1 MPTVVM
7 VNAPDSLL
15 DERRRLGLDHS
26 DEMWD
31 GVIHL
36 VPPAGS
42 QHGER
47 QLQLG
52 ALLLEMLRSTGAKGA
67 TGIGVFRL
75 GRDDDYR
82 VPDLAFGQP
91 EVFSDRGIEGAATLV
106 VEIRSPSD
114 ESWQKVDFYAEVGVQ
129 QVLIV
134 DPAIQRVHL
143 LHNREGTMIEQQPGF
158 LGDVQ
163 LDDVDVQL
171 SFDGDRLVVQTDG
184 HQHVM

>member
-15 DERRRLGLDHS
+15 DERRSRGLDHS

-42 QHGER
+42 QHGQR
-47 QLQLG
+47 QLDLG
-52 ALLLEMLRSTGAKGA
+52 AILKSALRDQGLQGA
-67 TGIGVFRL
+67 TEIGVFRP

-82 VPDLAFGQP
+82 VPDLAFGP
-91 EVFSDRGIEGAATLV
+91 SDVFSDRGIEGAATLV
-106 VEIRSPSD
+106 VEIRSPRD
-114 ESWQKVDFYAEVGVQ
+114 ESWQKVDFYAEVGVE
-129 QVLIV
+129 QVLII
-134 DPAIQRVHL
+134 DPAIRRVHL
-143 LHNREGTMIEQQPGF
+143 LHNREGTMVEQQQGP

-163 LDDVDVQL
+163 LDGADVQL
-171 SFDGDRLVVQTDG
+171 WFDGDRLVVQADG

>member
-15 DERRRLGLDHS
+15 DERRSRGLDHS

-42 QHGER
+42 QHGQR
-47 QLQLG
+47 QLDLG
-52 ALLLEMLRSTGAKGA
+52 AILKSALRDQGLQGA
-67 TGIGVFRL
+67 TEIGVFRP
-75 GRDDDYR
+75 GRDDDY
-82 VPDLAFGQP
+82 
-91 EVFSDRGIEGAATLV
+91 RGIEGAATLV
-106 VEIRSPSD
+106 VEIRSPRD
-114 ESWQKVDFYAEVGVQ
+114 ESWQKVDFYAEVGVE
-129 QVLIV
+129 QVLII
-134 DPAIQRVHL
+134 DPAIRRVHL
-143 LHNREGTMIEQQPGF
+143 LHNREGTMVEQQQGP

-163 LDDVDVQL
+163 LDGADVQL
-171 SFDGDRLVVQTDG
+171 WFDGDRLVVQADG

>member
-15 DERRRLGLDHS
+15 DERRSRGLDHS

-42 QHGER
+42 QHGKR
-47 QLQLG
+47 QLRLG
-52 ALLLEMLRSTGAKGA
+52 ALLLEMLSHTGIMGA
-67 TGIGVFRL
+67 TEIGVFRP

-82 VPDLAFGQP
+82 VPDLAFGPP
-91 EVFSDRGIEGAATLV
+91 EVFSDRGVEGAATLV
-106 VEIRSPSD
+106 VEIRSPRD
-114 ESWQKVDFYAEVGVQ
+114 ESWPKLDFYAEVGVE
-129 QVLIV
+129 QVLII
-134 DPAIQRVHL
+134 DPAIRRVHL
-143 LHNREGTMIEQQPGF
+143 LNNREGTMVEQQQGP

-163 LDDVDVQL
+163 LDGADVQL
-171 SFDGDRLVVQTDG
+171 WFDGDRLVVQADG